1 MTNYLEFLNP
11 NRIWSLG
18 THGQLQYVNIS
29 GDLSVNNITTSDI
42 SINNL
47 LKATS
52 ALIDTALFKNI
63 TISDTILSSN
73 LEVSNNLL
81 VKGDASFNA
90 DIQISGN
97 IISSSNSKGLDGQ
110 FLRATIS
117 GWDWQYLDA
126 SYVSDTSFNI
136 LQELVNTI
144 DASYVID
151 TSFNIL
157 QELVNTIDASY
168 ISDTSFNILQELVN
182 TIDAS
187 YVSDTSFVA
196 LQELVNTIDASYV
209 SDTSFNILQ
218 ELVNTID
225 ASYVSDTS
233 FNIAINRI
241 DICLNKLNS
250 IDISLQNQ
258 DISLTQLIEDV
269 RDICG
274 SIFLEKIRNISGDVV
289 NIESNLTNISG
300 DLFNLINTVN
310 NLDISYLTD
319 VSFIELVNI
328 VNNLD
333 SSYVTD
339 ICFNDYKTIVDTSFS
354 LLKQSLNDLSSV
366 VDNSFT
372 SLNNNLFDLSNEF
385 KNFVNNVDNSFNI
398 FEISLNNNSI
408 NISNISNNLL
418 SLDNKLDNCFN
429 VLNNDISNLSNVL
442 NNFSVNIDNSFNI
455 TNQNISDVST
465 SLNITN
471 QNISDVSTSLNITN
485 QNISDVSTFLNITNQ
500 NISDV
505 STSLN
510 ITNQNISDVSTSLNI
525 TNQNISDVSTS
536 LNITNQNISDVSTSL
551 NITNQNINN
560 LINNI
565 DNSFSFVYQDI
576 SNINN
581 LLNNLDASFVT
592 DDSFN
597 TLKSIVDNLNTETEI
612 DYVNDVSQTF
622 YEIMTQQPY
631 TFDSSGI
638 PDDVNSA
645 LINVS
650 WNYDKIMA
658 KNNNNNYVNLVH
670 FDENKQSLLP
680 FINTIQIDIS
690 GLAFT
695 MNSGWRDLS
704 TLTITSNESY
714 NVNKYKEFILR
725 KFLETPDST
734 NITGAILSTLDP
746 FDIRIYGINN
756 GINDP
761 TIENRALY
769 FRGISFEPASA
780 PTRPIF
786 VSENILSTTSFT
798 STFNVAQIE
807 KNYAGSIGILKNYI
821 VDYSANDSLASI
833 IYPINTID
841 LSDSND
847 FVNNYAN
854 ASNFNFDLTNLLPG
868 TKYNYKVKVINN
880 LNISVYSD
888 YSIDRISNYNFIPN
902 SNSINTSIDTY
913 IKQNTV
919 NISNPNFNNG
929 NIIYINL
936 GDANDIIDYNNISI
950 QTIEISHPYYANQE
964 NTNYGF
970 GKYIDNIN
978 SLVSINVSI
987 DNVLKQSITFDGS
1000 FINTEANESK
1010 HNGNT
1015 YNFISLP
1022 NNSLQDI
1029 YINDVTNQG
1038 FRLKGS
1044 FKLETI
1050 ANNDIITA
1058 IGSASTNPY
1067 NIKFDYLR
1075 DASINGV
1082 NSSNTYEVYIDNLTN
1097 SPSIGFDYNAIEV
1110 LSVLYNMGIPSI
1122 ESFKLI
1128 FERTYYTINSQYL
1141 YIAATDN
1148 NKIAS
1153 INVITNTSASA
1164 IQNITLNNSNI
1175 VASGNYSFLYNN
1187 IQTLTSNYYT
1197 NINYTS
1203 RIHIDNSNLNWTESV
1218 YNLYNIVTTNV
1229 ELNTN
1234 HYCDYNSFNK
1244 SNSKI
1249 VGSKLDLTYIN
1260 VYEIDNI
1267 SSLGT
1272 TINGLNIVHYTNH
1285 NNVIKDH
1292 TLMYVDGLFQGN
1304 SSVNYP
1310 NISSYSYN
1318 PVNITNNYSAGNIS
1332 YDLSGN
1338 NTGANNNGY
1347 KFIVFKIN
1355 KNPNNAASNGSYIFN
1370 NNVYNVL
1377 TNNDGYKYLSIK
1389 SLLTNFFSVNTLN
1402 NLFDK
1407 NNNDAIGFVRVSLVG
1422 NNFKRIGNLKQ
1433 SFNPVGGIW
1442 NQNGGTDTN
1451 YNNTLTKAYGTKVE
1465 YSSNNDFGIY
1475 IDYSALNDDLTL
1487 FIGLKN

>member
-117 GWDWQYLDA
+117 GWDWQYL
-126 SYVSDTSFNI
+126 
-136 LQELVNTI
+136 
-144 DASYVID
+144 
-151 TSFNIL
+151 
-157 QELVNTIDASY
+157 
-168 ISDTSFNILQELVN
+168 
-182 TIDAS
+182 
-187 YVSDTSFVA
+187 
-196 LQELVNTIDASYV
+196 DASYV

-442 NNFSVNIDNSFNI
+442 NNFSVNIDNSF
-455 TNQNISDVST
+455 
-465 SLNITN
+465 
-471 QNISDVSTSLNITN
+471 
-485 QNISDVSTFLNITNQ
+485 
-500 NISDV
+500 
-505 STSLN
+505 
-510 ITNQNISDVSTSLNI
+510 
-525 TNQNISDVSTS
+525 
-536 LNITNQNISDVSTSL
+536 NITNQNISDVSTSL

>member
-97 IISSSNSKGLDGQ
+97 IISSSNSKGLEGQ

-144 DASYVID
+144 DASYV
-151 TSFNIL
+151 
-157 QELVNTIDASY
+157 
-168 ISDTSFNILQELVN
+168 SDTSFNILQELVN

-209 SDTSFNILQ
+209 SDTSFNI
-218 ELVNTID
+218 
-225 ASYVSDTS
+225 
-233 FNIAINRI
+233 AINRI

-250 IDISLQNQ
+250 MDISLQNQ

-372 SLNNNLFDLSNEF
+372 SLNNNLIDLSNVLN
-385 KNFVNNVDNSFNI
+385 NFVNIVDNSFNI

-442 NNFSVNIDNSFNI
+442 NNFSINIDNSFNI

-485 QNISDVSTFLNITNQ
+485 QNI
-500 NISDV
+500 
-505 STSLN
+505 
-510 ITNQNISDVSTSLNI
+510 
-525 TNQNISDVSTS
+525 
-536 LNITNQNISDVSTSL
+536 
-551 NITNQNINN
+551 NN
-560 LINNI
+560 LINKI

-714 NVNKYKEFILR
+714 NINKYKEFTLR
-725 KFLETPDST
+725 KFLETPDSN

-868 TKYNYKVKVINN
+868 TKYNYKVKVNNN
-880 LNISVYSD
+880 LNTSVYSD
-888 YSIDRISNYNFIPN
+888 YSIDRISNYNFIPD

-978 SLVSINVSI
+978 SLVSINVNI

-1000 FINTEANESK
+1000 FSKTQANETK
-1010 HNGNT
+1010 YNGNNF
-1015 YNFISLP
+1015 NFISLP

-1153 INVITNTSASA
+1153 INVISNTSANGV
-1164 IQNITLNNSNI
+1164 QNINLINSNI
-1175 VASGNYSFLYNN
+1175 VSSGNYSFLYNT
-1187 IQTLTSNYYT
+1187 IQSLTSNYYT

-1203 RIHIDNSNLNWTESV
+1203 RINIDNSNLNWTESV
-1218 YNLYNIVTTNV
+1218 YNLYNIVTSDV

-1234 HYCDYNSFNK
+1234 HYCDYNSFNT

-1249 VGSKLDLTYIN
+1249 VGSKIDLTYIN

-1272 TINGLNIVHYTNH
+1272 TINGLNIVHYNNH

-1310 NISSYSYN
+1310 IISSYSYN
-1318 PVNITNNYSAGNIS
+1318 PLTITNNYSAGNIS

-1355 KNPNNAASNGSYIFN
+1355 KNPNNAATNGSYIFN

-1451 YNNTLTKAYGTKVE
+1451 YNNTLTKAYGAKVE
-1465 YSSNNDFGIY
+1465 YSSNNDFGVY

>member
-29 GDLSVNNITTSDI
+29 GDLSVNNIITSDI

-52 ALIDTALFKNI
+52 ALIDDALFKNI
-63 TISDTILSSN
+63 TVDDTILSSN
-73 LEVSNNLL
+73 LELSNNLL
-81 VKGDASFNA
+81 VKGDASFNS

-97 IISSSNSKGLDGQ
+97 IISSSNSKGLEGQ

-144 DASYVID
+144 DASYATD
-151 TSFNIL
+151 TSFNI
-157 QELVNTIDASY
+157 
-168 ISDTSFNILQELVN
+168 
-182 TIDAS
+182 
-187 YVSDTSFVA
+187 

-241 DICLNKLNS
+241 DVSLNKLNS
-250 IDISLQNQ
+250 MDISLQNQ

-274 SIFLEKIRNISGDVV
+274 SLFLEKIRNISGDVV

-339 ICFNDYKTIVDTSFS
+339 LCFNDYKTIVDTSFS

-372 SLNNNLFDLSNEF
+372 SLNNNLIDLSNVLN
-385 KNFVNNVDNSFNI
+385 NFVNNVDNSFNI

-442 NNFSVNIDNSFNI
+442 NNFSINIDNSF
-455 TNQNISDVST
+455 
-465 SLNITN
+465 
-471 QNISDVSTSLNITN
+471 
-485 QNISDVSTFLNITNQ
+485 
-500 NISDV
+500 
-505 STSLN
+505 N

-560 LINNI
+560 LINKI

-714 NVNKYKEFILR
+714 NINKYKEFTLR
-725 KFLETPDST
+725 KFLETPDSN
-734 NITGAILSTLDP
+734 NITGAILSTLYP

-833 IYPINTID
+833 IYPISSID

-868 TKYNYKVKVINN
+868 TKYNYKVKVNNN
-880 LNISVYSD
+880 LNTSVYSG
-888 YSIDRISNYNFIPN
+888 YSIDRISNYNFIPD

-1000 FINTEANESK
+1000 FSKTQANESK

-1029 YINDVTNQG
+1029 YENDLINQG

-1050 ANNDIITA
+1050 ANNVVLTA
-1058 IGSASTNPY
+1058 VGNASTNPY

-1075 DASINGV
+1075 DANINGV
-1082 NSSNTYEVYIDNLTN
+1082 NSSNSYEVYVDNLTN
-1097 SPSIGFDYNAIEV
+1097 SPSIGFDYNAIEA

-1153 INVITNTSASA
+1153 INVISNTSASA

-1175 VASGNYSFLYNN
+1175 VASGNYSFFYNT
-1187 IQTLTSNYYT
+1187 IQSLTNNYYT

-1218 YNLYNIVTTNV
+1218 YNLYNIVTSNV

-1249 VGSKLDLTYIN
+1249 LGSKLDLTYIN

-1267 SSLGT
+1267 SSLET

-1292 TLMYVDGLFQGN
+1292 TLMFVDGLFQGN

-1318 PVNITNNYSAGNIS
+1318 PLTITNNYSAGNIS

-1407 NNNDAIGFVRVSLVG
+1407 NNNDAIGFVRATLVNG
-1422 NNFKRIGNLKQ
+1422 NFKRIGNLKQ

-1442 NQNGGTDTN
+1442 NQNGGTDTD
-1451 YNNTLTKAYGTKVE
+1451 YTNTLTKAYGAKVE

>member
-1 MTNYLEFLNP
+1 M
-11 NRIWSLG
+11 
-18 THGQLQYVNIS
+18 
-29 GDLSVNNITTSDI
+29 
-42 SINNL
+42 
-47 LKATS
+47 
-52 ALIDTALFKNI
+52 
-63 TISDTILSSN
+63 
-73 LEVSNNLL
+73 
-81 VKGDASFNA
+81 
-90 DIQISGN
+90 
-97 IISSSNSKGLDGQ
+97 
-110 FLRATIS
+110 
-117 GWDWQYLDA
+117 
-126 SYVSDTSFNI
+126 
-136 LQELVNTI
+136 
-144 DASYVID
+144 
-151 TSFNIL
+151 
-157 QELVNTIDASY
+157 
-168 ISDTSFNILQELVN
+168 
-182 TIDAS
+182 
-187 YVSDTSFVA
+187 
-196 LQELVNTIDASYV
+196 
-209 SDTSFNILQ
+209 
-218 ELVNTID
+218 
-225 ASYVSDTS
+225 
-233 FNIAINRI
+233 
-241 DICLNKLNS
+241 NS

-354 LLKQSLNDLSSV
+354 LLKQSLNDLSNV
-366 VDNSFT
+366 IDNSFT
-372 SLNNNLFDLSNEF
+372 SLNNNLIDLSNVLN
-385 KNFVNNVDNSFNI
+385 NFVNIVDNSFNI

-418 SLDNKLDNCFN
+418 SLDNKFDNCFN

-442 NNFSVNIDNSFNI
+442 NNFSINIDNSFNI

-465 SLNITN
+465 S
-471 QNISDVSTSLNITN
+471 
-485 QNISDVSTFLNITNQ
+485 LNITNQ

-536 LNITNQNISDVSTSL
+536 LNITNQNISDVSSSLNITNQNIIDVSSSLNITNQNIIDVSTSLNITNQNISDVSSSL

-714 NVNKYKEFILR
+714 NVNKYKEFTLR
-725 KFLETPDST
+725 KFLETPDPN
-734 NITGAILSTLDP
+734 NITGAILSTLDL

-761 TIENRALY
+761 IIENRALY

-780 PTRPIF
+780 PTTPIF
-786 VSENILSTTSFT
+786 VNENILSTTSFT

-868 TKYNYKVKVINN
+868 TKYNYKVKVNNN
-880 LNISVYSD
+880 LNTSVYSD
-888 YSIDRISNYNFIPN
+888 YSIDRISNYIFIPN
-902 SNSINTSIDTY
+902 SNNINTSIDTY
-913 IKQNTV
+913 IKRNIV
-919 NISNPNFNNG
+919 NISSPNFNNG

-936 GDANDIIDYNNISI
+936 GDNNDIIDYNNISI
-950 QTIEISHPYYANQE
+950 QTIEISNPYYANQE
-964 NTNYGF
+964 NDNYGF

-978 SLVSINVSI
+978 FLVSINVSI

-1000 FINTEANESK
+1000 FSNAEGNESK
-1010 HNGNT
+1010 HAGNT

-1029 YINDVTNQG
+1029 YENDLTNQG

-1050 ANNDIITA
+1050 ANNDVLTA
-1058 IGSASTNPY
+1058 VGNASTNPY

-1082 NSSNTYEVYIDNLTN
+1082 NSSNSYEVYVDNLTN
-1097 SPSIGFDYNAIEV
+1097 SPSIGFDYDAIEA

-1148 NKIAS
+1148 NKISS

-1187 IQTLTSNYYT
+1187 IQTLTSNYYD

-1203 RIHIDNSNLNWTESV
+1203 RIHIDNSNLNWTETV
-1218 YNLYNIVTTNV
+1218 YNLYNIVITNV

-1249 VGSKLDLTYIN
+1249 LGSKLDLTYIN

-1267 SSLGT
+1267 SSLGSS
-1272 TINGLNIVHYTNH
+1272 INGLNIVQYTNH

-1292 TLMYVDGLFQGN
+1292 TLMFVDGLFQGN

-1310 NISSYSYN
+1310 IISSYSYN
-1318 PVNITNNYSAGNIS
+1318 PLTITNNYSAGNIS

-1347 KFIVFKIN
+1347 KFIVFKIT
-1355 KNPNNAASNGSYIFN
+1355 KNPNNAATNGSYIFN
-1370 NNVYNVL
+1370 NVVYNVL

-1407 NNNDAIGFVRVSLVG
+1407 NNNDAIGFIRATLVSG
-1422 NNFKRIGNLKQ
+1422 NYQRIGNIKQ

-1442 NQNGGTDTN
+1442 NQNGGTDTD
-1451 YNNTLTKAYGTKVE
+1451 YNNTLTKAYGAKVE

-1487 FIGLKN
+1487 FIGLNN

>member
-1 MTNYLEFLNP
+1 M
-11 NRIWSLG
+11 
-18 THGQLQYVNIS
+18 
-29 GDLSVNNITTSDI
+29 
-42 SINNL
+42 
-47 LKATS
+47 
-52 ALIDTALFKNI
+52 
-63 TISDTILSSN
+63 
-73 LEVSNNLL
+73 
-81 VKGDASFNA
+81 
-90 DIQISGN
+90 
-97 IISSSNSKGLDGQ
+97 
-110 FLRATIS
+110 
-117 GWDWQYLDA
+117 
-126 SYVSDTSFNI
+126 SDTSFNI

-144 DASYVID
+144 DASYATD
-151 TSFNIL
+151 TSFNI
-157 QELVNTIDASY
+157 
-168 ISDTSFNILQELVN
+168 
-182 TIDAS
+182 
-187 YVSDTSFVA
+187 

-241 DICLNKLNS
+241 DVSLNKLNS
-250 IDISLQNQ
+250 MDISLQNQ

-274 SIFLEKIRNISGDVV
+274 SLFLEKIRNISGDVV

-339 ICFNDYKTIVDTSFS
+339 LCFNDYKTIVDTSFS

-372 SLNNNLFDLSNEF
+372 SLNNNLIDLSNVLN
-385 KNFVNNVDNSFNI
+385 NFVNNVDNSFNI

-442 NNFSVNIDNSFNI
+442 NNFSINIDNSF
-455 TNQNISDVST
+455 
-465 SLNITN
+465 
-471 QNISDVSTSLNITN
+471 
-485 QNISDVSTFLNITNQ
+485 
-500 NISDV
+500 
-505 STSLN
+505 N

-560 LINNI
+560 LINKI

-714 NVNKYKEFILR
+714 NINKYKEFTLR
-725 KFLETPDST
+725 KFLETPDSN

-769 FRGISFEPASA
+769 FRGINFEPASA

-868 TKYNYKVKVINN
+868 TKYNYKVKVNNN
-880 LNISVYSD
+880 LNTSVYSD
-888 YSIDRISNYNFIPN
+888 YSIDRISNYNFIPTL
-902 SNSINTSIDTY
+902 IALI
-913 IKQNTV
+913 
-919 NISNPNFNNG
+919 
-929 NIIYINL
+929 
-936 GDANDIIDYNNISI
+936 
-950 QTIEISHPYYANQE
+950 
-964 NTNYGF
+964 
-970 GKYIDNIN
+970 
-978 SLVSINVSI
+978 
-987 DNVLKQSITFDGS
+987 
-1000 FINTEANESK
+1000 
-1010 HNGNT
+1010 
-1015 YNFISLP
+1015 
-1022 NNSLQDI
+1022 LQ
-1029 YINDVTNQG
+1029 
-1038 FRLKGS
+1038 
-1044 FKLETI
+1044 
-1050 ANNDIITA
+1050 
-1058 IGSASTNPY
+1058 
-1067 NIKFDYLR
+1067 
-1075 DASINGV
+1075 
-1082 NSSNTYEVYIDNLTN
+1082 
-1097 SPSIGFDYNAIEV
+1097 
-1110 LSVLYNMGIPSI
+1110 
-1122 ESFKLI
+1122 
-1128 FERTYYTINSQYL
+1128 
-1141 YIAATDN
+1141 
-1148 NKIAS
+1148 
-1153 INVITNTSASA
+1153 
-1164 IQNITLNNSNI
+1164 
-1175 VASGNYSFLYNN
+1175 
-1187 IQTLTSNYYT
+1187 
-1197 NINYTS
+1197 
-1203 RIHIDNSNLNWTESV
+1203 
-1218 YNLYNIVTTNV
+1218 
-1229 ELNTN
+1229 
-1234 HYCDYNSFNK
+1234 
-1244 SNSKI
+1244 
-1249 VGSKLDLTYIN
+1249 
-1260 VYEIDNI
+1260 
-1267 SSLGT
+1267 
-1272 TINGLNIVHYTNH
+1272 
-1285 NNVIKDH
+1285 
-1292 TLMYVDGLFQGN
+1292 
-1304 SSVNYP
+1304 
-1310 NISSYSYN
+1310 
-1318 PVNITNNYSAGNIS
+1318 
-1332 YDLSGN
+1332 
-1338 NTGANNNGY
+1338 
-1347 KFIVFKIN
+1347 
-1355 KNPNNAASNGSYIFN
+1355 
-1370 NNVYNVL
+1370 
-1377 TNNDGYKYLSIK
+1377 
-1389 SLLTNFFSVNTLN
+1389 
-1402 NLFDK
+1402 
-1407 NNNDAIGFVRVSLVG
+1407 
-1422 NNFKRIGNLKQ
+1422 
-1433 SFNPVGGIW
+1433 
-1442 NQNGGTDTN
+1442 
-1451 YNNTLTKAYGTKVE
+1451 
-1465 YSSNNDFGIY
+1465 
-1475 IDYSALNDDLTL
+1475 
-1487 FIGLKN
+1487 